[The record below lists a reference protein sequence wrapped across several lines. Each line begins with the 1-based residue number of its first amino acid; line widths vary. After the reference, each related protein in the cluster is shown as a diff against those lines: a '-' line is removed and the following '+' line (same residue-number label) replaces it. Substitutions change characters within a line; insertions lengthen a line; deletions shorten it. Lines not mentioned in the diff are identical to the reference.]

1 MKKSRFTEEQIVKA
15 LHEWEAG
22 AKPGELCR
30 RLGVTETTLYRWKRK
45 YGGLQVNEAK
55 RLRALEDENRQLKRL
70 VADQALNLQV
80 VKELLGKKW

>member
-22 AKPGELCR
+22 AKPGELGR

-55 RLRALEDENRQLKRL
+55 RLRALEEENRQLKRL

-80 VKELLGKKW
+80 VKDLLGKKW